1 MASLPGAAMKKSSG
15 YGSAL
20 SLARAISVS
29 ARAGTA
35 ALSAAAAASHTASG
49 RWVSLACSQSSAA
62 ATSPQR
68 TSSQRHSRLS
78 GVAAFFKDSASRKAR
93 FMASAK
99 RCQRRE
105 RRLLN
110 DIRHVASGLVHR
122 IRHRL
127 QAARAAA
134 EDQFLPV
141 NHAAA
146 VGGFKQHAV
155 RGGAGN
161 QPRAVHLPDGGDVVG
176 DLLLGR
182 AQRSPQA
189 NFSGDEEE

>member
-1 MASLPGAAMKKSSG
+1 
-15 YGSAL
+15 
-20 SLARAISVS
+20 
-29 ARAGTA
+29 
-35 ALSAAAAASHTASG
+35 
-49 RWVSLACSQSSAA
+49 
-62 ATSPQR
+62 
-68 TSSQRHSRLS
+68 
-78 GVAAFFKDSASRKAR
+78 
-93 FMASAK
+93 MASAK
-99 RCQRRE
+99 CCQRRE

-110 DIRHVASGLVHR
+110 DIRHVASGLVHL

-161 QPRAVHLPDGGDVVG
+161 QPRAVHLPDGGDGVG

-182 AQRSPQA
+182 AQLPA
-189 NFSGDEEE
+189 AG

>member
-1 MASLPGAAMKKSSG
+1 
-15 YGSAL
+15 
-20 SLARAISVS
+20 
-29 ARAGTA
+29 
-35 ALSAAAAASHTASG
+35 
-49 RWVSLACSQSSAA
+49 
-62 ATSPQR
+62 
-68 TSSQRHSRLS
+68 
-78 GVAAFFKDSASRKAR
+78 
-93 FMASAK
+93 MASAK

-105 RRLLN
+105 QRLLN
-110 DIRHVASGLVHR
+110 DIRHVASGLVHL

-146 VGGFKQHAV
+146 IGDFKQHAV
-155 RGGAGN
+155 RRGGN

-182 AQRSPQA
+182 AQLPA
-189 NFSGDEEE
+189 AG

>member
-1 MASLPGAAMKKSSG
+1 
-15 YGSAL
+15 
-20 SLARAISVS
+20 
-29 ARAGTA
+29 
-35 ALSAAAAASHTASG
+35 
-49 RWVSLACSQSSAA
+49 
-62 ATSPQR
+62 
-68 TSSQRHSRLS
+68 
-78 GVAAFFKDSASRKAR
+78 
-93 FMASAK
+93 MASAK
-99 RCQRRE
+99 CCQRRE

-155 RGGAGN
+155 RGG
-161 QPRAVHLPDGGDVVG
+161 GGQSAA
-176 DLLLGR
+176 R
-182 AQRSPQA
+182 RSPPGWRRCRWGFTTGA
-189 NFSGDEEE
+189 RAAPAAG

>member
-1 MASLPGAAMKKSSG
+1 
-15 YGSAL
+15 
-20 SLARAISVS
+20 
-29 ARAGTA
+29 
-35 ALSAAAAASHTASG
+35 
-49 RWVSLACSQSSAA
+49 
-62 ATSPQR
+62 
-68 TSSQRHSRLS
+68 
-78 GVAAFFKDSASRKAR
+78 
-93 FMASAK
+93 MASAK
-99 RCQRRE
+99 CCQRRE

-127 QAARAAA
+127 QAASAAA

-146 VGGFKQHAV
+146 VGGFKQRVV

-161 QPRAVHLPDGGDVVG
+161 QPRALHLPDGGDVVG

-182 AQRSPQA
+182 AAACRRLTLAETKKSKGEQYGVGNSI
-189 NFSGDEEE
+189 FT

>member
-1 MASLPGAAMKKSSG
+1 
-15 YGSAL
+15 
-20 SLARAISVS
+20 
-29 ARAGTA
+29 
-35 ALSAAAAASHTASG
+35 
-49 RWVSLACSQSSAA
+49 
-62 ATSPQR
+62 
-68 TSSQRHSRLS
+68 
-78 GVAAFFKDSASRKAR
+78 
-93 FMASAK
+93 MASAK

-110 DIRHVASGLVHR
+110 DIRHVASGLVHL

-146 VGGFKQHAV
+146 IGVSNSTLCA
-155 RGGAGN
+155 GAGN

-182 AQRSPQA
+182 AQLPA
-189 NFSGDEEE
+189 AG

>member
-1 MASLPGAAMKKSSG
+1 
-15 YGSAL
+15 
-20 SLARAISVS
+20 
-29 ARAGTA
+29 
-35 ALSAAAAASHTASG
+35 
-49 RWVSLACSQSSAA
+49 
-62 ATSPQR
+62 
-68 TSSQRHSRLS
+68 
-78 GVAAFFKDSASRKAR
+78 
-93 FMASAK
+93 MASAK

-105 RRLLN
+105 QRLLN

-146 VGGFKQHAV
+146 IGGFKQHAV

-161 QPRAVHLPDGGDVVG
+161 QPRAVHLLDGGDVVG

-182 AQRSPQA
+182 AQLPA
-189 NFSGDEEE
+189 AG

>member
-1 MASLPGAAMKKSSG
+1 
-15 YGSAL
+15 
-20 SLARAISVS
+20 
-29 ARAGTA
+29 
-35 ALSAAAAASHTASG
+35 
-49 RWVSLACSQSSAA
+49 
-62 ATSPQR
+62 
-68 TSSQRHSRLS
+68 
-78 GVAAFFKDSASRKAR
+78 
-93 FMASAK
+93 MASAK

-105 RRLLN
+105 QRLLN

-146 VGGFKQHAV
+146 VGGFKQRVVH
-155 RGGAGN
+155 GGAGN

-182 AQRSPQA
+182 AQLPA
-189 NFSGDEEE
+189 AG